1 MPPGRHR
8 KTVPARVRAQ
18 QIGLPA
24 AVTLA
29 LATGA
34 AGSTAIERSPQQT
47 TTAASA
53 TVPSTT
59 RSAPVRDLTPAASR
73 SLQREEMPS
82 HAELEEIAERVQP
95 DLGDLK
101 PRWLTADLNVWS
113 GAGEGTRLLTV
124 LDGGAKVRFTGL
136 VRGRWAQIMRGDRLV
151 WVRKTYLAREKPAVG
166 SDAPVSGA
174 PCPDGSAVESGLQ
187 PNTVAVY
194 RSVCAA
200 FPEVSSWG
208 GRSGSGDHGAG
219 LALDI
224 MATGSLGSAIADYV
238 RAHAGELGVSEVI
251 WAQRIW
257 TVQRS
262 SEGWRPMEDRGST
275 TANHYDHVHVSVY

>member
-1 MPPGRHR
+1 M
-8 KTVPARVRAQ
+8 TVALASMALVAAKPEPVAQ
-18 QIGLPA
+18 QP
-24 AVTLA
+24 
-29 LATGA
+29 
-34 AGSTAIERSPQQT
+34 
-47 TTAASA
+47 TAASSKARTA
-53 TVPSTT
+53 T
-59 RSAPVRDLTPAASR
+59 PVRDLSRAASR
-73 SLQREEMPS
+73 S
-82 HAELEEIAERVQP
+82 AERELPPPTLAEVETLAEDLEPELP
-95 DLGDLK
+95 DPSELK
-101 PRWLTADLNVWS
+101 ARWLTADLNVWS
-113 GAGEGTRLLTV
+113 GAGEDTRLLTV
-124 LDGGAKVRFTGL
+124 LDSGAKVRFTGT
-136 VRGRWAQIMRGDRLV
+136 VRGAWAQIMRDDRLV
-151 WVRKTYLAREKPAVG
+151 WVRESYLVREKPTTG
-166 SDAPVSGA
+166 SDAPVSGR

-200 FPEVSSWG
+200 FPQVTSWG

-224 MATGSLGSAIADYV
+224 MVSGATGDAIAEYV

-257 TVQRS
+257 SVQRS